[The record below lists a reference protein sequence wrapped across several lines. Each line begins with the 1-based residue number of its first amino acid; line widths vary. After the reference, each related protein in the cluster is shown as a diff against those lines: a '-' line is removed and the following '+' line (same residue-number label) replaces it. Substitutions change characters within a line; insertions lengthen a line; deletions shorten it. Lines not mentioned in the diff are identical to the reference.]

1 MVVKQHGCCDKAPRS
16 RRWSLWHIASLGI
29 VAFILGMA
37 VALKHT
43 HKSFDPNQLHCTLLN
58 EPRAIQAFHLTGI
71 DGHVFDQQNL
81 KGHWSMLFFGFTHCG
96 SICPTTMAELAKM
109 YRLLAEQGVK
119 PLPQIVMVTLDPA
132 ADHLSTLQH
141 YVQAF
146 HPSFYG
152 ARGTK
157 IETQRLTKAL
167 GIAYTR
173 IKTNRAA
180 DSIEHTGTI
189 ILFNPEG
196 KVAAFFTMPHQAS
209 LMVQDFKQL
218 IIAFS

>member
-1 MVVKQHGCCDKAPRS
+1 MGMKQPRCCEKAAHS
-16 RRWSLWHIASLGI
+16 RCWSLWRIVGLGI
-29 VAFILGMA
+29 VAFIIGL
-37 VALKHT
+37 VIALKHT
-43 HKSFDPNQLHCTLLN
+43 HKTLDPDTLHCTLLS
-58 EPRAIQAFHLTGI
+58 EPRAIPAFKLQGI
-71 DGHVFDQQNL
+71 DGQWFDSQSL

-109 YRLLAEQGVK
+109 YRLLEQDKVK
-119 PLPQIVMVTLDPA
+119 PLPQVVMVTLDPG
-132 ADHLSTLQH
+132 ADRLSTLQH
-141 YVQAF
+141 YVKAF
-146 HPSFYG
+146 HPDFYG
-152 ARGTK
+152 VRGTK
-157 IETQRLTKAL
+157 VETQRLTQAL

-209 LMVQDFKQL
+209 LMAQDFKQL
-218 IIAFS
+218 ITAFS